1 MVMTGHRTAAALKA
15 ALIPGALVS
24 ALAVLPHAG
33 IVLAQQPCNPIV
45 DGTYCATQ
53 GGKPRAS
60 SGGGSANS
68 LPPIGSIAGDLFP
81 DEDRP
86 GTLGAITFQ
95 GYGTRCIGLMRQS
108 KCN

>member
-1 MVMTGHRTAAALKA
+1 MVTTGRTTAALTA
-15 ALIPGALVS
+15 ALMSGALLV

-53 GGKPRAS
+53 GGKPRTS

-68 LPPIGSIAGDLFP
+68 LPPIGSIADDLFP
-81 DEDRP
+81 GDDRP